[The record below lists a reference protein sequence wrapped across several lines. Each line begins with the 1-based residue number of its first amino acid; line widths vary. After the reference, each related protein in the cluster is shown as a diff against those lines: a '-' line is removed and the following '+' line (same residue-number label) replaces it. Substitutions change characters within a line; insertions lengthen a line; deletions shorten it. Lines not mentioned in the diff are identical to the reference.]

1 MIQFFLVGLLMVGAL
16 LMARLLW
23 YRCRVWEDDGG
34 WMGGDIVGGSGCL
47 VEGETGALD
56 IMLCWVEQI
65 GCPFFPNMTQEEEK
79 VWAQHLP

>member
-1 MIQFFLVGLLMVGAL
+1 
-16 LMARLLW
+16 
-23 YRCRVWEDDGG
+23 
-34 WMGGDIVGGSGCL
+34 MGGDIVGGSGCL

-56 IMLCWVEQI
+56 IMLCWVEQV